1 MSYKISYDYS
11 EMIQEFKEDLEDGI
25 LKRDEIIQILRGDKI
40 NNLYSPIIDW
50 YYSDIKVNNDFKIDF
65 MDTEEDILFK
75 QTYKKQ
81 YLKDKPNLVQST
93 VSAVLIE
100 MEDMNKII

>member
-25 LKRDEIIQILRGDKI
+25 LKKDDIIQVLRGNKI
-40 NNLYSPIIDW
+40 YDLYSPVIDW
-50 YYSDIKVNNDFKIDF
+50 YYSDKKVNEDLKIDIT
-65 MDTEEDILFK
+65 DTEQDILFK
-75 QTYKKQ
+75 QEYKKQ
-81 YLKDKPNLVQST
+81 YLKDKPNLNQTT
-93 VSAVLIE
+93 VAAILIE